1 MYYLCICVLSLY
13 QCIISVSLYLCIC
26 IFVLCRC
33 AFSPSFIGEWMVG
46 LVQWMGGHAPLIVGK
61 IPFALYFLNFFI
73 FASCS
78 TLCTIKSLARRS
90 FKLALRLPTGKFPA
104 CSFRQ
109 SMGPLGSI
117 PLMLTSDGFFKLKFI
132 FSTWSSLLLLLLPAF
147 PPMDGKPLLH
157 WFWEAATDTRYSN
170 F

>member
-1 MYYLCICVLSLY
+1 MNGWIGSIATKLSTSAGIIFFVSLCISISVLSLY
-13 QCIISVSLYLCIC
+13 QCIISVSVYYLC

-46 LVQWMGGHAPLIVGK
+46 LVQWMGGHVPLIVGK
-61 IPFALYFLNFFI
+61 IPLALCFLNFFI

-78 TLCTIKSLARRS
+78 TLQAV
-90 FKLALRLPTGKFPA
+90 
-104 CSFRQ
+104 
-109 SMGPLGSI
+109 GPLGSI
-117 PLMLTSDGFFKLKFI
+117 PLMLTSNGFFKLKFI

-157 WFWEAATDTRYSN
+157 WFWEAATDNRYSKPRP
-170 F
+170 